1 MKKNYVTI
9 AVGVVALLVGLGVG
23 YVVHQ
28 PQSPSAGFGSGLPGA
43 MGRRGAT
50 GGSGNT
56 FVDGQIIA
64 MDATSLTLQLRNGN
78 SQIVFYSTST
88 PILKMTSGT
97 VSDLA
102 EQKEV
107 VVTGTQNPDGSVT
120 AQSIQLR
127 SQGIPGV
134 FGAGH

>member
-1 MKKNYVTI
+1 MIVVAAVAL
-9 AVGVVALLVGLGVG
+9 AVGFGAG

-28 PQSPSAGFGSGLPGA
+28 PQNPSAGFGGGSFA
-43 MGRRGAT
+43 QTGRRGAM

-88 PILKMTSGT
+88 PILKLAAGSAA
-97 VSDLA
+97 DLSS
-102 EQKEV
+102 QKEIT
-107 VVTGTQNPDGSVT
+107 VTGTQNPDGSIT

-127 SQGIPGV
+127 PQGALLGR
-134 FGAGH
+134 